1 MTVAEFFDRPM
12 ALSVLLVFTFAV
24 ALVAKKGAQ
33 GLIEKI
39 KIELGRNQS
48 SEGLIALP
56 VHGLQRFFECW
67 LLINALWLV
76 KGTALPLFQCLA
88 TVLVL
93 AVLGMLALVD
103 AETGILPNEL
113 VLLLMLL
120 AWGYS
125 WVIKGDGLPALDR
138 LWGMTFGYA
147 LPMFFNV
154 AYRWARARDAMGQG
168 DAKLLAAIGLWVGS
182 TALADVWIIASALL
196 LVYTAS
202 LMFAN
207 RALVRLNRGIPFGPF
222 LVLATNALVIYESF

>member
-1 MTVAEFFDRPM
+1 MTMAEIFDGSM
-12 ALSVLLVFTFAV
+12 ALVSLLVFTFAV
-24 ALVAKKGAQ
+24 ALVAKQGAQ
-33 GLIEKI
+33 ALIEKI
-39 KIELGRNQS
+39 KIELVRDQS

-56 VHGLQRFFECW
+56 VSWLQRCFEFW

-76 KGTALPLFQCLA
+76 KGTAFSLSQCLA
-88 TVLVL
+88 TVLML
-93 AVLGMLALVD
+93 AVLGMLALID

-125 WVIKGDGLPALDR
+125 WVIKGDGIPALDR
-138 LWGMTFGYA
+138 LWGMTLGYA
-147 LPMFFNV
+147 LPILFNA

-168 DAKLLAAIGLWVGS
+168 DAKLLAAIGLWIGLA
-182 TALADVWIIASALL
+182 ALADVWIIASALL

-202 LMFAN
+202 LTLAN

-222 LVLATNALVIYESF
+222 LVLATNALVICESF